1 MKPEKFCK
9 LRLLAFIS
17 LILVFLDCYPRIT
30 VRGVVFDSDSL
41 PTPGVIVRLEA
52 SGIPKGFSTSAKDG
66 SFSISVEKLELPA
79 SLRFISQKHETLS
92 YPLDSIPQYVRIYLA
107 RKEFV
112 LQEVV
117 VKAPERRIK
126 GDTIIYDVAALTKAG
141 DRTIEDIIRKIPGI
155 QIDDS
160 GGISYDGLSIN
171 HFYIEDMDLM
181 GKNYTVASRSIN
193 PDDISTVSVYE
204 RHQDK
209 RVLQG
214 KQEAEKASL
223 NLKLKKGRMLK
234 PLGYL
239 KGGAGVGSSALWDG
253 DLYGMLIS
261 AKNQTIISGKG
272 NNMGS
277 LYTRPDNTDN
287 LNIFPSTPFGEPSIP
302 KDRFIENKSA
312 FTTANSLFKFNSNLN
327 VKINSSFGYNRNA
340 FDGSSVTEY
349 LNPDEASIIYA
360 ERADNS
366 LRNRNVEVTAAVENN
381 GNNLYLNNTFN
392 FNGDFVRNAYDVSS
406 STLTR
411 QHVRSDRYL
420 FSNNL
425 KTIITH
431 RGNLYEITSDTK
443 FRNTPVARMQAINP
457 DGNTDVAWQNLTI
470 RRFHNR
476 EYTSIS
482 RQLMPRLSVGAS
494 ISFEIDHDSFIS
506 AGEERQ
512 RG

>member
-420 FSNNL
+420 FQ
-425 KTIITH
+425 II
-431 RGNLYEITSDTK
+431 
-443 FRNTPVARMQAINP
+443 
-457 DGNTDVAWQNLTI
+457 
-470 RRFHNR
+470 
-476 EYTSIS
+476 
-482 RQLMPRLSVGAS
+482 
-494 ISFEIDHDSFIS
+494 
-506 AGEERQ
+506 
-512 RG
+512 